1 MKKIT
6 TLPFVNFY
14 IFLQGGHHPVS
25 STVGVG
31 HPSSSYGGLGPSSLG
46 GSMHDSMDRSI
57 VDGLHS
63 VEKAPPTSSS
73 NK

>member
-1 MKKIT
+1 M
-6 TLPFVNFY
+6 
-14 IFLQGGHHPVS
+14 S

-46 GSMHDSMDRSI
+46 GSMHDSMDRSMG
-57 VDGLHS
+57 DGLQT

-73 NK
+73 EKKESVFHIFYQQIINFFFP